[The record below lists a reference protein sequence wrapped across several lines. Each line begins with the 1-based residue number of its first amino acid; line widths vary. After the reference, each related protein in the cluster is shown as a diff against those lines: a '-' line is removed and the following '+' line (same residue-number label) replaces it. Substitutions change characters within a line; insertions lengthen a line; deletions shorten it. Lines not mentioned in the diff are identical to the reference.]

1 MNEPVKVKRNPWLD
15 SLKAFAIYLVIAG
28 HAMNNC
34 IENGDTSRV
43 SGVIYFIHIP
53 LFLVISG
60 VLTKDKPMD
69 IRFWRNIL
77 LRFVLPY
84 TVWTII
90 LTTFYLG
97 IDRLLHDGVQANAL
111 VYLKNWGHSFL
122 WFIKVYII
130 IYVLWQ
136 ALKKLSPVIRLI
148 VGTALLVMGNLLFLD
163 EPILSE
169 LLSLSLYS
177 YTLYGTGVC
186 MRSYASRF
194 SSIHLFL
201 FLLAFVCCLP
211 FATPANNYFNC
222 SFRVMF
228 EQGNWHVFV
237 IRYIAGVS
245 TSLFLIHC
253 KSVEYKLMGGVK
265 IWIQKIGKRTLQI
278 YLLQSLLVEAAL
290 NRIFH
295 APNEMPYIVAAF
307 VIAAV
312 MTYLCSLIVG
322 LTSRSRLCRLFL
334 WGMK

>member
-1 MNEPVKVKRNPWLD
+1 MNELIKSKRDLWLD
-15 SLKAFAIYLVIAG
+15 YLKAFAIYLVIAG

-34 IENGDTSRV
+34 IENGDTSRIC
-43 SGVIYFIHIP
+43 GIIYFIHIP

-97 IDRLLHDGVQANAL
+97 FNRLLHDGVQSNAM
-111 VYLKNWGHSFL
+111 VYLTNWGHSFL
-122 WFIKVYII
+122 WFIKVYVI

-136 ALKKLSPVIRLI
+136 ALKKLLPIIRLI
-148 VGTALLVMGNLLFLD
+148 VGTVILVIANLLFLD
-163 EPILSE
+163 EPVLSE

-186 MRSYASRF
+186 IKQYALRF
-194 SSIHLFL
+194 GPVHLF
-201 FLLAFVCCLP
+201 FLLLIFVCCLP
-211 FATPANNYFNC
+211 FATPSNNYFDC

-228 EQGNWHVFV
+228 EQGNWYVFI
-237 IRYIAGVS
+237 IRYMAGVS
-245 TSLFLIHC
+245 ISVFLMHC
-253 KSVEYKLMGGVK
+253 NTVKYKLIGGGK
-265 IWIQKIGKRTLQI
+265 TWIQKIGERTLQI

-290 NRIFH
+290 NRIFR
-295 APNEMPYIVAAF
+295 APNEMPYMVAVF

-312 MTYLCSLIVG
+312 MTYLCSLIIG
-322 LTSRSRLCRLFL
+322 WTSRFKVCRLFL

>member
-60 VLTKDKPMD
+60 ILTKDKPMD

-97 IDRLLHDGVQANAL
+97 IDRLLHDGVQANAF

-122 WFIKVYII
+122 WFIKVYVI

-136 ALKKLSPVIRLI
+136 ALKKLLPIIRLI
-148 VGTALLVMGNLLFLD
+148 VGTALLAMGNLLFLD

-177 YTLYGTGVC
+177 YTLYGTGAC
-186 MRSYASRF
+186 MKQYMSRF
-194 SSIHLFL
+194 SPIHLFL

-211 FATPANNYFNC
+211 FATSANNYFNS
-222 SFRVMF
+222 SFQAMF
-228 EQGNWHVFV
+228 EQGNWYVFV
-237 IRYIAGVS
+237 IRYVAGVS
-245 TSLFLIHC
+245 ISMLLIC
-253 KSVEYKLMGGVK
+253 CNPVRYNLMGG
-265 IWIQKIGKRTLQI
+265 GKDLDSKNWRKD
-278 YLLQSLLVEAAL
+278 
-290 NRIFH
+290 
-295 APNEMPYIVAAF
+295 
-307 VIAAV
+307 IANISV
-312 MTYLCSLIVG
+312 TVSFG
-322 LTSRSRLCRLFL
+322 GGGF
-334 WGMK
+334 K